1 MWGKKKRDSA
11 SFCTV
16 DTQKEIKTDFG
27 LRSSHHGFE
36 SYRTVDYI
44 KFYELSH
51 DAYYGAI
58 DEHLDRLFKGEIDD
72 ANGNVLERFT
82 FGPVRKAFPD
92 LKIQHID
99 RQDTIRRFIVRNAS
113 DLNDLKAIR
122 EARQSELNDLESELS
137 SVINKI
143 SDIGGAV

>member
-1 MWGKKKRDSA
+1 MFGRKKRDSA
-11 SFCTV
+11 TYCTV
-16 DTQKEIKTDFG
+16 DTQKEIKNDFC
-27 LRSSHHGFE
+27 LRSSNVGFE
-36 SYRTVDYI
+36 SYRTVDYR
-44 KFYELSH
+44 KCPELFMET
-51 DAYYGAI
+51 YYGAI

-92 LKIQHID
+92 LRIQHID
-99 RQDTIRRFIVRNAS
+99 RQDTIRRFIVRNSS

-137 SVINKI
+137 SVINKF
-143 SDIGGAV
+143 SEIGGAV